1 MGEAVLVFPA
11 GVSEGLAYK
20 DRATAQ
26 GLRVVGASSLE
37 KDPAEGAYEAWE
49 RLPYVN
55 DPAFDDAFA
64 DVVRRHGVAAIHAPH
79 FIVWK
84 HLSERLAE
92 LAPGVTLTRGL
103 TPTENEQAYRSL
115 AERVA
120 AARAPCFWPALP
132 GKKALTPLERAG
144 LVRLVDSIPGPCGE
158 AKMVA
163 VMEAMRHAPAGD
175 VVEIGAWW
183 GRSAALLVWLARRY
197 DIGPVLCIDPWD
209 AEALRQ
215 GEAIADA
222 AGDAMDMDQA
232 LRIFEINLAPLADGR
247 LNYIRARS
255 AHAAG
260 LYGEGLKVT
269 TEAFG
274 ETHYQGHIALLHID
288 GNHAEVEVARDC
300 ELWTPHVAPG
310 GWIVFDDYTWA
321 FGDGPRRVAD
331 AFVAREA
338 SRIAAHFE
346 AGPALFVQLKR

>member
-1 MGEAVLVFPA
+1 MAEAVLVFPA

-20 DRATAQ
+20 DRAKAQ

-37 KDPAEGAYEAWE
+37 QDPAEGAYEAWE

-64 DVVRRHGVAAIHAPH
+64 EVVRRQGVSAIHAPH
-79 FIVWK
+79 FIIWK

-92 LAPGVTLTRGL
+92 IAPGVTLTRGL
-103 TPTENEQAYRSL
+103 TPSENEQAYRSL
-115 AERVA
+115 AQRVG
-120 AARAPCFWPALP
+120 AARAPCFWPAMP
-132 GKKALTPLERAG
+132 GKKALSPLERAG

-175 VVEIGAWW
+175 VVEIGSWW

-197 DIGPVLCIDPWD
+197 DIGNVLCIDPWD
-209 AEALRQ
+209 SEALRQ
-215 GEAIADA
+215 GEAIPDA

-232 LRIFEINLAPLADGR
+232 LRIFELNLAPLAEGR
-247 LNYIRARS
+247 LNYLRARS
-255 AHAAG
+255 AHVAT
-260 LYGEGLKVT
+260 LYGEGLKVS

-274 ETHYQGHIALLHID
+274 DTGYQGQIAFLHID
-288 GNHAEVEVARDC
+288 GNHAEPEVARDC

-310 GWIVFDDYTWA
+310 GWIVFDDYIWA

-331 AFVAREA
+331 AFVAREQA
-338 SRIAAHFE
+338 RIAATFQ